1 MNSLQTH
8 KLKNEK
14 RKRTG
19 GKTSK
24 CGGKNPAIHMD
35 RIIKIQNLTDC
46 TSSNIS
52 YFLWLR

>member
-1 MNSLQTH
+1 MNSLQTD

-14 RKRTG
+14 RKRKRASA
-19 GKTSK
+19 GK
-24 CGGKNPAIHMD
+24 KNPAIHMD